1 MDEYDRYQSFLS
13 WRYGSDAMRQV
24 WGERTKRR
32 LWREIWVAVA
42 LVQAELGLVTQDQ
55 VDDLQEHIDDIDI
68 ARAIEIENEIHHD
81 VMAEVRAFAEKAPLG
96 GGVIHMGMTSM
107 DVVDNT
113 DAIRLQRSLD
123 LILERFAP
131 VLERLAEQIDTWA
144 ATPVMGFTHLQPAEP
159 TTLGYRLAI
168 YGQDLLEEWKTIKQL
183 RASLRGKGFK
193 GAVGTSASFFD
204 LLEEENVEQFEQR
217 LSEIL
222 ELPFYEVTNQVYPRK
237 QDYDILCALAGM
249 AASLHKMAFDLRILQ
264 SPPIGEMSEPF
275 GKKQVGS
282 SAMPFKKNP
291 IASEKMD
298 SLARLLAQYPRVAW
312 DNTALSLLERTL
324 DDSANRRTILPEAFL
339 IADELLLTANKIMA
353 DWVIQEANIERNL
366 KRYAPFAALE
376 AVLMAL
382 GRAGADRQEMHERLR
397 EHAMAAWQQ
406 VALGEPNPLTE
417 LVRADVEL
425 QRYLPE
431 ETLDDLMRSKDCV
444 GFAPQRARRM
454 AERIRE
460 CIATGGTVT

>member
-1 MDEYDRYQSFLS
+1 M
-13 WRYGSDAMRQV
+13 
-24 WGERTKRR
+24 
-32 LWREIWVAVA
+32 
-42 LVQAELGLVTQDQ
+42 
-55 VDDLQEHIDDIDI
+55 
-68 ARAIEIENEIHHD
+68 
-81 VMAEVRAFAEKAPLG
+81 
-96 GGVIHMGMTSM
+96 
-107 DVVDNT
+107 
-113 DAIRLQRSLD
+113 
-123 LILERFAP
+123 
-131 VLERLAEQIDTWA
+131 
-144 ATPVMGFTHLQPAEP
+144 
-159 TTLGYRLAI
+159 
-168 YGQDLLEEWKTIKQL
+168 LEEWKTIKQL

-204 LLEEENVEQFEQR
+204 LLKEENAEQFEQR

-264 SPPIGEMSEPF
+264 SPSIGEMSEPF

-339 IADELLLTANKIMA
+339 IADELLLTANKILA
-353 DWVIQEANIERNL
+353 DWVIQEAAIERNFE
-366 KRYAPFAALE
+366 RYAPFAALE

-425 QRYLPE
+425 QRYLQE
-431 ETLDDLMRSKDCV
+431 ETLDDLMRSKDRV

-460 CIATGGTVT
+460 RIATGGTLT

>member
-1 MDEYDRYQSFLS
+1 MDEFDRYQSFFS
-13 WRYGSDAMRQV
+13 WRYGSDAMRQI

-42 LVQAELGLVTQDQ
+42 RVQAEMGLVTQDQ
-55 VDDLQEHIDDIDI
+55 VDDLQTHIDDIDI
-68 ARAIEIENEIHHD
+68 PRAIEIEKEIHHD
-81 VMAEVRAFAEKAPLG
+81 VMAEVRTYAEKAPLG

-113 DAIRLQRSLD
+113 DALRLQRSLD
-123 LILERFAP
+123 LIIERFIP
-131 VLERLAEQIDTWA
+131 ILERLAEQIESWA

-168 YGQDLLEEWKTIKQL
+168 YGQDLLSDWIAIKQL

-204 LLEEENVEQFEQR
+204 LLGAENVERFEQR

-222 ELPFYEVTNQVYPRK
+222 GLPFYDVTNQVYPRK
-237 QDYDILCALAGM
+237 QDYEILCVLAGM
-249 AASLHKMAFDLRILQ
+249 AASLHKFAFDLRILQ

-291 IASEKMD
+291 ISSEKMD

-312 DNTALSLLERTL
+312 DNAALSLLERTL
-324 DDSANRRTILPEAFL
+324 DDSANRRAILPEAFL

-353 DWVIQEANIERNL
+353 DWVIQEAGIERNFE
-366 KRYAPFAALE
+366 RYAPFAALE

-382 GRAGADRQEMHERLR
+382 SGAGADRQVMHERLR
-397 EHAMAAWQQ
+397 EHAMAAWQH
-406 VALGEPNPLTE
+406 VSLGEPNPLAE
-417 LVRADVEL
+417 FIQSDAEL
-425 QRYLPE
+425 QRHLPE
-431 ETLDDLMRSKDCV
+431 ETLADLMRSKNRV
-444 GFAPQRARRM
+444 GFAPQRARNL
-454 AERIRE
+454 AERIRK
-460 CIATGGTVT
+460 IVSTGGVEV